1 MRGARNRV
9 GPSNAALGA
18 RPPRDRR
25 RVGCALVQCG
35 REEHRLRSAG
45 NRSGRASRR
54 RTAPRG
60 PLPPVLRA
68 ARAARDQ
75 GTGMMDAFSYLSVLL
90 SIILGLAIAQ
100 VLQGYRALL
109 LARGRV
115 RLSAP
120 VLIWSGL
127 LLLVATQ
134 AWWAS
139 FGLRQRMNWDF
150 LSFAIILL
158 QMVLLYMLSA
168 VIFPEVEPS
177 GPVDLVDHFDRHRR
191 AFYSFLLAML
201 VVS

>member
-1 MRGARNRV
+1 
-9 GPSNAALGA
+9 
-18 RPPRDRR
+18 
-25 RVGCALVQCG
+25 
-35 REEHRLRSAG
+35 
-45 NRSGRASRR
+45 
-54 RTAPRG
+54 
-60 PLPPVLRA
+60 
-68 ARAARDQ
+68 
-75 GTGMMDAFSYLSVLL
+75 MMDAFSYLSVLL

-201 VVS
+201 VVSVLKDVVLDHHLPSPLNLGFHVLLGAIAAVGMAGRSAKIHLWLALLGVAAFVAYIALLFARL